1 MRRDYQI
8 DHKTRFPLIDAAN
21 CIRIDIKM
29 NGIAWSPETDL
40 CRNDRS
46 EIELFQSLIS
56 KELHYLTCL
65 MVPWKIPL
73 ARLFVSDLTESIP
86 NTKSPF
92 S

>member
-40 CRNDRS
+40 CRNDQVC
-46 EIELFQSLIS
+46 FWFFFF
-56 KELHYLTCL
+56 LH
-65 MVPWKIPL
+65 K
-73 ARLFVSDLTESIP
+73 
-86 NTKSPF
+86 
-92 S
+92 

>member
-40 CRNDRS
+40 CRNDQVCFWFFFFCIS
-46 EIELFQSLIS
+46 DKIIQWGKDYLFN
-56 KELHYLTCL
+56 K
-65 MVPWKIPL
+65 
-73 ARLFVSDLTESIP
+73 
-86 NTKSPF
+86 
-92 S
+92 